1 MIKPDEIIDTL
12 IKYYEAD
19 VNKHIMNVEIMLH
32 NPLAFH
38 DHDKF
43 NEAIQNQLDLI
54 TEADDRKNALFMVQE
69 FLNEVEPFE

>member
-12 IKYYEAD
+12 IKHYDAII
-19 VNKHIMNVEIMLH
+19 NTHIMNIEIMLH

-43 NEAIQNQLDLI
+43 NEAVQNQLDLI

-69 FLNEVEPFE
+69 FLNEDEPLA